1 MKEEIKI
8 LGISCYYH
16 DSSAALLINGEIA
29 SAVQEERFTRKK
41 NDNSFPVNSINYI
54 LKKNNLKI
62 NQIEHIVFYE
72 KPFLKFTR
80 LLETYLAHAPFG
92 FASFKKAIPTWI
104 KDKLFQKREII
115 NELRKID
122 KSFNGKI
129 LFSEHHISHAAS
141 TFYPSPFEDSLIL
154 TLDAVGEYT
163 TSSVAVGKGNKIYF
177 KKKINYPHSL
187 GMIYSAFTYYC
198 GFKVNDGEYKLMGLA
213 PFGEPKYYKK
223 ILDNL
228 IKVYEDGSFA
238 LNMKYFDFS
247 TGLKMINNKFEKLF
261 GRKSKKSDEKL
272 DEFHMDIAASIQK
285 VTEEIILKICK
296 FYQRKYKQHNI
307 CLAGG
312 VALNCVAN
320 GKILKSNIFKDIWI
334 QPAAGDAGGSLGA
347 AYTVWFDKLENKRK
361 VTKGKDSMKGSFL
374 GPSYSNEEIKKHL
387 DKMKAKYEYLKDD
400 ELNNK
405 VSEILINKGLIGW
418 FQDAMEYGPRALGNR
433 SIIAHPG
440 FMDMQQKINM
450 KIKFREGF
458 RPFAPAVL
466 SEETEKFFENNNYN
480 SYMLIVSQIKSN
492 LIQNSERLK
501 NEKGFKKLDIRR
513 SSLQAIT
520 HVDYSARVQSVKK
533 DQNKKF
539 YDLINNFYEKTRIP
553 MIINTSFNVNNEPI
567 VCSVQ
572 DAFNCFMFTDLDF
585 LVCGN
590 YILDK
595 KQQIKNHS
603 K

>member
-1 MKEEIKI
+1 
-8 LGISCYYH
+8 
-16 DSSAALLINGEIA
+16 
-29 SAVQEERFTRKK
+29 
-41 NDNSFPVNSINYI
+41 
-54 LKKNNLKI
+54 
-62 NQIEHIVFYE
+62 
-72 KPFLKFTR
+72 
-80 LLETYLAHAPFG
+80 
-92 FASFKKAIPTWI
+92 
-104 KDKLFQKREII
+104 
-115 NELRKID
+115 
-122 KSFNGKI
+122 
-129 LFSEHHISHAAS
+129 
-141 TFYPSPFEDSLIL
+141 
-154 TLDAVGEYT
+154 
-163 TSSVAVGKGNKIYF
+163 
-177 KKKINYPHSL
+177 
-187 GMIYSAFTYYC
+187 
-198 GFKVNDGEYKLMGLA
+198 
-213 PFGEPKYYKK
+213 
-223 ILDNL
+223 
-228 IKVYEDGSFA
+228 
-238 LNMKYFDFS
+238 MKYFDFS

>member
-1 MKEEIKI
+1 
-8 LGISCYYH
+8 
-16 DSSAALLINGEIA
+16 
-29 SAVQEERFTRKK
+29 
-41 NDNSFPVNSINYI
+41 
-54 LKKNNLKI
+54 
-62 NQIEHIVFYE
+62 
-72 KPFLKFTR
+72 
-80 LLETYLAHAPFG
+80 
-92 FASFKKAIPTWI
+92 
-104 KDKLFQKREII
+104 
-115 NELRKID
+115 
-122 KSFNGKI
+122 
-129 LFSEHHISHAAS
+129 
-141 TFYPSPFEDSLIL
+141 
-154 TLDAVGEYT
+154 
-163 TSSVAVGKGNKIYF
+163 
-177 KKKINYPHSL
+177 
-187 GMIYSAFTYYC
+187 
-198 GFKVNDGEYKLMGLA
+198 
-213 PFGEPKYYKK
+213 
-223 ILDNL
+223 
-228 IKVYEDGSFA
+228 
-238 LNMKYFDFS
+238 
-247 TGLKMINNKFEKLF
+247 
-261 GRKSKKSDEKL
+261 
-272 DEFHMDIAASIQK
+272 
-285 VTEEIILKICK
+285 
-296 FYQRKYKQHNI
+296 
-307 CLAGG
+307 
-312 VALNCVAN
+312 
-320 GKILKSNIFKDIWI
+320 
-334 QPAAGDAGGSLGA
+334 
-347 AYTVWFDKLENKRK
+347 
-361 VTKGKDSMKGSFL
+361 
-374 GPSYSNEEIKKHL
+374 
-387 DKMKAKYEYLKDD
+387 MKAKYEYLKDD